1 MVTYFIGFR
10 IHLTDFDRYI
20 PDIYTPINVNQR
32 HLTLIY
38 LGDINTHILKKVI
51 SEFES
56 CAKTITPFTICFHRM
71 EFFPSTS
78 RPKYLAIIPRNE
90 DIAKLRKV
98 REHILASSE
107 NIRKIS
113 KTCDKYQE
121 FKPHV
126 AIAYTKLKPHEINFK
141 LLNKIVRKV
150 KLNVKYSIRRI
161 TLFKAEEGRIQIL
174 VEKALAQSRPSIHH
188 SFS

>member
-10 IHLTDFDRYI
+10 VYLTDFDRYI
-20 PDIYTPINVNQR
+20 PDGYTPINVNQR

-38 LGDINTHILKKVI
+38 LGDINAHILRKVI
-51 SEFES
+51 FEFEL
-56 CAKTITPFTICFHRM
+56 CAKTINPFKICFHRM
-71 EFFPSTS
+71 GAFPSTS

-98 REHILASSE
+98 REHILAASE

-113 KTCDKYQE
+113 KTYNRYQE

-126 AIAYTKLKPHEINFK
+126 AIAYTKLKPYEIDFK

-150 KLNVKYSIRRI
+150 KLNVEYSIRRI
-161 TLFKAEEGRIQIL
+161 TLFKAEEGKIQIL
-174 VEKALAQSRPSIHH
+174 VEKALARSRPSIHH
-188 SFS
+188 SLS